1 MTTPIPWE
9 EIKEVDKENDRIIYE
24 KMNDERSSASR
35 SNFYQSFIIPL
46 LVNRRR
52 SPQHEF
58 IPILQA
64 GGIAG
69 LTADVVLFPLDTIK
83 TRLQSSRGFLASG
96 GFHKIYAGIGPA
108 AAGSA
113 PSGTYQRNSLI
124 CQPSSSLPFS
134 KKKKRI

>member
-1 MTTPIPWE
+1 MEETCSEMSERRSTTG
-9 EIKEVDKENDRIIYE
+9 
-24 KMNDERSSASR
+24 RSD
-35 SNFYQSFIIPL
+35 FYPSFIVPL
-46 LVNRRR
+46 LVKLIIDTP
-52 SPQHEF
+52 SPRF
-58 IPILQA
+58 NNSLTPPPILQA

-113 PSGTYQRNSLI
+113 PSGI
-124 CQPSSSLPFS
+124 
-134 KKKKRI
+134 

>member
-1 MTTPIPWE
+1 ME
-9 EIKEVDKENDRIIYE
+9 EACCEMR
-24 KMNDERSSASR
+24 ERSTASR
-35 SNFYQSFIIPL
+35 SEFYPSFIVPL
-46 LVNRRR
+46 LVNSRRFPLLNGAHSPR
-52 SPQHEF
+52 S
-58 IPILQA
+58 PILQA

-113 PSGTYQRNSLI
+113 PSGRTRNFIRQL
-124 CQPSSSLPFS
+124 QSSNSFS
-134 KKKKRI
+134 